1 MKRIIIVSILALVA
15 VSFGVITL
23 VQREYPKA
31 RIVAAID
38 SLNKQIEDFNATRDG
53 NMGITPIDKR
63 VSRVVHDP
71 ELDQVTTFDQEDKPF
86 IVLKREPDGRFKGI
100 LEQPYHELAF
110 SGPDGS
116 HSWGNILAEFYLEKE
131 MF

>member
-1 MKRIIIVSILALVA
+1 MNKIIIVL
-15 VSFGVITL
+15 
-23 VQREYPKA
+23 
-31 RIVAAID
+31 IVALLSGCAQPSSQPRQSYRDAVD

-63 VSRVVHDP
+63 VSRVVHNP
-71 ELDQVTTFDQEDKPF
+71 QLNQVATFDQNDKPF
-86 IVLKREPDGRFKGI
+86 IILNREPDGRFKGI
-100 LEQPYHELAF
+100 LEQPYHQLAF

-116 HSWGNILAEFYLEKE
+116 HSWGHILAEFYLEKG

>member
-1 MKRIIIVSILALVA
+1 MNKMITVVLVA
-15 VSFGVITL
+15 LLSGCAQPSSAPQQTD
-23 VQREYPKA
+23 
-31 RIVAAID
+31 RIAVD
-38 SLNKQIEDFNATRDG
+38 SLNKQIADFNATRDG

-71 ELDQVTTFDQEDKPF
+71 ELDQVTTFDQDDKPF

-100 LEQPYHELAF
+100 LEQPYHQLAF

-116 HSWGNILAEFYLEKE
+116 HSWGHILAEFYLEKE